1 VTRVTT
7 LHAFVMN
14 ACLLALHM
22 HTLDWSLLYLHIS
35 RFRDTVLISQWPL
48 EERVLSLAVPQT
60 RPMVVTT
67 VKHSIV
73 ISFCSCWG
81 GIV

>member
-1 VTRVTT
+1 VSDKSTRTSMRDN
-7 LHAFVMN
+7 F
-14 ACLLALHM
+14 ACVCHERLLALRM

-35 RFRDTVLISQWPL
+35 RFRDTVLVSQWPL

-67 VKHSIV
+67 VKHS
-73 ISFCSCWG
+73 SFH
-81 GIV
+81 

>member
-1 VTRVTT
+1 MRFF
-7 LHAFVMN
+7 HER
-14 ACLLALHM
+14 LLALHM
-22 HTLDWSLLYLHIS
+22 HTLDWSLLHLHIS
-35 RFRDTVLISQWPL
+35 RFRDTVLVSQWPL

-67 VKHSIV
+67 GSTRHFIFVRV
-73 ISFCSCWG
+73 GGG